1 MMRTFRRNLNLKSTA
16 HRARK
21 YQKAPERHSFAA
33 YLILKAAFIRFFER
47 KNVIL
52 QAEKQLLLL
61 MQYHNTTAAGLYDPA
76 NEHDACGVGMVVNVH
91 GGKSHEL
98 VDNALRILEL
108 QEAFKFFIV

>member
-21 YQKAPERHSFAA
+21 YQKAFEGHSFAA

-52 QAEKQLLLL
+52 QAEKQ
-61 MQYHNTTAAGLYDPA
+61 TT
-76 NEHDACGVGMVVNVH
+76 
-91 GGKSHEL
+91 
-98 VDNALRILEL
+98 
-108 QEAFKFFIV
+108 Q